1 LCFLFLFF
9 VGCLLSAPA
18 QVAAPVT
25 SNSLSLAEALERYAM
40 LTGRTV
46 LRSADLPQMPN
57 AITNQLPADTNLA
70 AACIVSELARQS
82 VELKPDGT
90 MFARVLAV
98 EKRTPA
104 LEAQLAALGPVPL
117 HDPSCATNRILFP
130 AIDLNTLLAF
140 YSDLSGRTLLR
151 PAALPAK
158 LLQLQPQQPLTREE
172 MIYALKTVLVINGVA
187 LVDDGA
193 RLTQVVPLGEM
204 SRVQTNAPAPER
216 GAVLIAPTTISVF
229 AAGFDTSPLFQAP
242 SSSPPPPPTV
252 DRLVAY
258 YASLT
263 GRKAV
268 ASPKFGKFSVAFRA
282 ANSLTKPELLYAL
295 ETTLALN
302 NLAIVKVDDTTIR
315 AGHISEGSNW
325 PKRLPRR

>member
-1 LCFLFLFF
+1 
-9 VGCLLSAPA
+9 
-18 QVAAPVT
+18 
-25 SNSLSLAEALERYAM
+25 M

-46 LRSADLPQMPN
+46 LRSYELPQLPN
-57 AITNQLPADTNLA
+57 AITNQLPSDTNLA
-70 AACIVSELARQS
+70 AAFIVSELARRN
-82 VELKPDGT
+82 VELAPEGT
-90 MFARVLAV
+90 MFARMLAV

-130 AIDLNTLLAF
+130 AIDLNTLLTF

-151 PAALPAK
+151 PRILPAK
-158 LLQLQPQQPLTREE
+158 LHHLQSQQALTREE
-172 MIYALKTVLVINGVA
+172 MVYAFKTVLVINGVA

-216 GAVLIAPTTISVF
+216 GAVLIAPNTIPVF
-229 AAGFDTSPLFQAP
+229 AAGFDTSQLFQAS
-242 SSSPPPPPTV
+242 SSSPTPPPTV

-263 GRKAV
+263 DRKAV
-268 ASPKFGKFSVAFRA
+268 ASSPFGKLSVVFRA

-302 NLAIVKVDDTTIR
+302 NLAIVKVDDSTIR